1 MLRKNSIDIEL
12 VTQTRSKPYDLLDDG
27 GLSVCMYC
35 MQPLHAVGWVAGTHW
50 LRLRHNFLA
59 VYIYFLIIFMNNWLY
74 WLTVFY
80 WILQQITGDLRN
92 TKKNNNK
99 RVGSLNISAAVNPA
113 MIRPVTSVQP
123 IQPLQ
128 WIVIAL
134 CRVNVSL
141 GGLHR
146 FSALLIS
153 MNIVVCC
160 CYFCLFVCFVF
171 CIQSISFAFFLHY
184 LASLFFCVYLH
195 YCVPSCLFS
204 QLTLQ
209 PRNKAR

>member
-1 MLRKNSIDIEL
+1 
-12 VTQTRSKPYDLLDDG
+12 
-27 GLSVCMYC
+27 
-35 MQPLHAVGWVAGTHW
+35 
-50 LRLRHNFLA
+50 
-59 VYIYFLIIFMNNWLY
+59 MNNWLY

-80 WILQQITGDLRN
+80 WILQQITEDLRN

-123 IQPLQ
+123 LQPLQ

-141 GGLHR
+141 GGLLR

-171 CIQSISFAFFLHY
+171 CIQSIFFLLSFCITLLHFFFVCTY
-184 LASLFFCVYLH
+184 ITVYQVVYSPSSPYSLGTRQGNY
-195 YCVPSCLFS
+195 
-204 QLTLQ
+204 
-209 PRNKAR
+209 